1 MAIINSTQQ
10 VPENIRAQLEPPEDF
25 ERCYTHKVSVDGVQ
39 VYHLR
44 YQPLASAEPTLCG
57 EHYSAIVTPEG
68 KIKGEMRMDA
78 RLSKERGGGD
88 LPSEQ
93 AARQEA
99 LDYLNRKAPDLVDV
113 HTVSWVAPH
122 TEKVMLL
129 SDEVPG
135 GLSVTITG
143 MKVKCHNTADGRWFW
158 VIIGAGGQVVTFERD
173 IVWHTMG
180 SLRQTE
186 MWLHDLWLVRTGR
199 HLADVHEC

>member
-1 MAIINSTQQ
+1 MKTMTHIQQLPEAIT
-10 VPENIRAQLEPPEDF
+10 AQLEPPADF
-25 ERCYTHKVSVDGVQ
+25 TTRYVREVTVDGETA
-39 VYHLR
+39 YHLR
-44 YQPLASAEPTLCG
+44 YEPASTDSPRLCG
-57 EHYSAIVTPEG
+57 EHYSAIITPDG
-68 KIKGEMRMDA
+68 ILKGETRMDA
-78 RLSKERGGGD
+78 RLSKERGNAA
-88 LPSEQ
+88 LPTEDEARQ
-93 AARQEA
+93 AAI
-99 LDYLNRKAPDLVDV
+99 DYLKRKAPDLVDT

-143 MKVKCHNTADGRWFW
+143 MKVKCRNTVDGRWFW
-158 VIIGAGGQVVTFERD
+158 VIVGEGGQVITFERD

-199 HLADVHEC
+199 GLNG